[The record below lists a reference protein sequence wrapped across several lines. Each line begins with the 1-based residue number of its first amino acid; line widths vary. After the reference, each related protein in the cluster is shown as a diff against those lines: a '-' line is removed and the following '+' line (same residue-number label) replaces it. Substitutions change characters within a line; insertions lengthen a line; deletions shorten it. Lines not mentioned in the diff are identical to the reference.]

1 MTTTA
6 LMKKLLAALAATLA
20 ALAVWATGVML
31 GISVVQ
37 WVFVGVGLGLE
48 LVLAWAWW
56 TSSSPRP
63 NRRIT

>member
-6 LMKKLLAALAATLA
+6 LMKKLLAAVTVTLA
-20 ALAVWATGVML
+20 ALAVWGTGVML